1 MRCEI
6 TIYLQYYLILI
17 KNMKDE
23 IFFPKSIAVVGV
35 SNDKNKIGR
44 VIYDNALNGGYQGK
58 IYPINPKYENIDGN
72 QCYPSIKDI
81 KSEIDMVC
89 IVLPYQLVEAIV
101 DECILKKVKS
111 VIIISSGFKETGKQG
126 KELEE
131 RIAQKLKKANIRLI
145 GPNTLGIINNE
156 INLNLSFARK
166 NPGAGTTAFIS
177 QSGAF
182 CTAILDMAVRDN
194 IGFSKVISI
203 GNKADINENELIE
216 YLQKDRNTDS
226 IAIYLEEFSDGK
238 DFVEIAQKSEK
249 PMVIIAPGSSQQG
262 KAAISSHTGS
272 LATSY
277 DTTLAAIQKGNLIKV
292 ESSEEMFDAIKVLS
306 MKKMPKGRAVA
317 IVTNGGG
324 PGIMATDC
332 VERFGLELAQIGDK
346 TKETLSKFL
355 PIQSNINN
363 PVDILGDALLDR
375 YEYSIKTLLDDISVN
390 TLVVILTPQL
400 VTDIVGVAKTIAD
413 IQKHTSKPIFSCF
426 LGGSDIEDGSKILKA
441 YGMYVSNNIEDTVRL
456 ISMITDYELSRTNK
470 SVRRTSDLLSKGRY
484 KKAVL
489 LEMKENEITVLS
501 DDVSEKI
508 AKEVGISLPKQIITP
523 NIKDA
528 IEFASKNFPVV
539 IKATSKDLTHKTDV
553 KGVYVDIR
561 TISELQEKFNSLSKN
576 IENITGRKYP
586 EILVQEMIEPKL
598 EFFIGANREGGADI
612 YEKDGKGF
620 GHLIAIGQGGI
631 YTEVFKDIQHILV
644 PESIKNITAKLN
656 ETKVVKIIDGYRG
669 KAMLPK
675 QKLIEMIDKVQRL
688 LVTYP
693 QIYSIDMNPII
704 ITESKVVAVDLK
716 IYIKS

>member
-1 MRCEI
+1 
-6 TIYLQYYLILI
+6 
-17 KNMKDE
+17 MKDE
-23 IFFPKSIAVVGV
+23 ILFPKSIAIVGV
-35 SNDKNKIGR
+35 SSDKSKIGR
-44 VIYDNALNGGYQGK
+44 VIYDNARNGGYQGK
-58 IYPINPKYENIDGN
+58 IYPVNPKYDNIDGEK
-72 QCYPSIKDI
+72 CYPTVNDI
-81 KSEIDMVC
+81 GEAIDMVC
-89 IVLPYQLVEAIV
+89 ISLPYQLVEGIV
-101 DECILKKVKS
+101 DDCILKKVKS

-131 RIAQKLKKANIRLI
+131 RIAQKLKDAGIRLI

-182 CTAILDMAVRDN
+182 CTAILDMAIRDN

-216 YLQKDRNTDS
+216 YLQRDKSTDS

-238 DFVEIAQKSEK
+238 DFVEIAQRSEK
-249 PMVIIAPGSSQQG
+249 PMIIIAPGSSQQG

-272 LATSY
+272 LASSY
-277 DTTLAAIQKGNLIKV
+277 DTTVAAIKKGNLIKV

-306 MKKMPKGRAVA
+306 MKKMPKGRGVA

-332 VERFGLELAQIGDK
+332 VEKFGLELAQIGDK
-346 TKETLSKFL
+346 TKEKLSKFL

-390 TLVVILTPQL
+390 TIVVILTPQL
-400 VTDIVGVAKTIAD
+400 VTDIVGVAKVIVD
-413 IQKHTSKPIFSCF
+413 IQKQTSKPIFSCF
-426 LGGSDIEDGSKILKA
+426 LGGSDVEDGNKILRA

-456 ISMITDYELSRTNK
+456 ISMITNYELSRTNK
-470 SVRRTSDLLSKGRY
+470 SIRRTSDLLSKGRY

-489 LEMKENEITVLS
+489 NELKENEVTVLS
-501 DDVSEKI
+501 DDISEKI
-508 AKEVGISLPKQIITP
+508 AKEVGISLPKQIITA
-523 NIKDA
+523 NINEA
-528 IEFASKNFPVV
+528 IQFASKNFPVV
-539 IKATSKDLTHKTDV
+539 IKAVSKDLTHKTDV

-561 TISELQEKFNSLSKN
+561 TISELQQKFNVLAGN
-576 IENITGRKYP
+576 IEKITGRKYP
-586 EILVQEMIEPKL
+586 EILIQEMIEPKL

-612 YEKDGKGF
+612 YEKEGRGF
-620 GHLIAIGQGGI
+620 GHLIAIGQGGV
-631 YTEVFKDIQHILV
+631 YTEVYQDIQHILV
-644 PESIKNITAKLN
+644 PESIKNITEKLN
-656 ETKVVKIIDGYRG
+656 ATKVVKIIDGYRG
-669 KAMLPK
+669 KSALPK

-693 QIYSIDMNPII
+693 QIYSIDMNPVIL
-704 ITESKVVAVDLK
+704 TENRVVAVDLK

>member
-1 MRCEI
+1 
-6 TIYLQYYLILI
+6 
-17 KNMKDE
+17 MKDE
-23 IFFPKSIAVVGV
+23 ILFPKSIAVVGV
-35 SNDKNKIGR
+35 SSDKSKIGR

-58 IYPINPKYENIDGN
+58 IYPVNPKYDNIDGEK
-72 QCYPSIKDI
+72 CYPTVNDI
-81 KSEIDMVC
+81 GDPIDMVC
-89 IVLPYQLVEAIV
+89 ISLPYQLVEGIV
-101 DECILKKVKS
+101 DDCILKKVKS
-111 VIIISSGFKETGKQG
+111 VIIISAGFKETGKQG

-131 RIAQKLKKANIRLI
+131 RIAQKLKSAGIRLI

-182 CTAILDMAVRDN
+182 CTAILDMALRDN

-216 YLQKDRNTDS
+216 YLQRDKNTDS

-249 PMVIIAPGSSQQG
+249 PMIIIAPGSSQQG

-272 LATSY
+272 LASSY
-277 DTTLAAIQKGNLIKV
+277 DTTVAAIQKGNLIKV

-306 MKKMPKGRAVA
+306 MKKMPKGRGVA

-346 TKETLSKFL
+346 TKEKLSKFL

-375 YEYSIKTLLDDISVN
+375 YEYAIKTLLDDISVN

-400 VTDIVGVAKTIAD
+400 VTDIVGVAKAIAD
-413 IQKHTSKPIFSCF
+413 IQKQTSKPIFSCF
-426 LGGSDIEDGSKILKA
+426 LGGSDVEDGNKILRA

-456 ISMITDYELSRTNK
+456 ISMITNYELARTNK
-470 SVRRTSDLLSKGRY
+470 SIRRTSDLLSKGRY

-489 LEMKENEITVLS
+489 LELKEDEATVLS
-501 DDVSEKI
+501 DDISEKI
-508 AKEVGISLPKQIITP
+508 AKEVGISLPKQIITA
-523 NIKDA
+523 NINEA
-528 IEFASKNFPVV
+528 IQFASKNFPVV
-539 IKATSKDLTHKTDV
+539 IKAVSKDLTHKTDV
-553 KGVYVDIR
+553 RGVFVDIR
-561 TISELQEKFNSLSKN
+561 TISELQEKFNILSSN
-576 IENITGRKYP
+576 IEKVTGRKYP

-612 YEKDGKGF
+612 YEKEGRGF
-620 GHLIAIGQGGI
+620 GHLIAIGQGGV
-631 YTEVFKDIQHILV
+631 YTEVYQDIQHILV
-644 PESIKNITAKLN
+644 PESIKNIAEKLN
-656 ETKVVKIIDGYRG
+656 ATKVVKIIDGYRG
-669 KAMLPK
+669 KPPLPK

-693 QIYSIDMNPII
+693 QIYSIDMNPVIL
-704 ITESKVVAVDLK
+704 TESRVVAVDLK
-716 IYIKS
+716 IYIKN

>member
-1 MRCEI
+1 
-6 TIYLQYYLILI
+6 
-17 KNMKDE
+17 MKDE
-23 IFFPKSIAVVGV
+23 ILFPKSIAVVGV
-35 SNDKNKIGR
+35 SSDKSKIGR

-58 IYPINPKYENIDGN
+58 IYPVNPKYDNIDGEK
-72 QCYPSIKDI
+72 CYPTVNDI
-81 KSEIDMVC
+81 GDAIDMVC
-89 IVLPYQLVEAIV
+89 ISLPYQLVEGIV
-101 DECILKKVKS
+101 DDCILKKVKS

-131 RIAQKLKKANIRLI
+131 RIAQKLKDAGIRLI

-182 CTAILDMAVRDN
+182 CTAILDMALRDN

-216 YLQKDRNTDS
+216 YLQRDKSTDS

-249 PMVIIAPGSSQQG
+249 PMIIIAPGSSQQG

-272 LATSY
+272 LASSY
-277 DTTLAAIQKGNLIKV
+277 DTTVAAIKKGNLIKV

-306 MKKMPKGRAVA
+306 MKKMPKGRGVA

-332 VERFGLELAQIGDK
+332 VEKFGLELAQIGDK
-346 TKETLSKFL
+346 TKEKLSKFL

-400 VTDIVGVAKTIAD
+400 VTDIVGVAKVIVD
-413 IQKHTSKPIFSCF
+413 IQKQTSKPIFSCF
-426 LGGSDIEDGSKILKA
+426 LGGSDVEDGNKILRA

-456 ISMITDYELSRTNK
+456 ISMITNYELGRTNK
-470 SVRRTSDLLSKGRY
+470 SIRRTSDLLSKGRY

-489 LEMKENEITVLS
+489 NELKENEVTVLS

-508 AKEVGISLPKQIITP
+508 AKEVGISLPKQIITA
-523 NIKDA
+523 NINEA
-528 IEFASKNFPVV
+528 IQFASKNFPVV
-539 IKATSKDLTHKTDV
+539 IKAVSKDLTHKTDV
-553 KGVYVDIR
+553 RGVFVDIR
-561 TISELQEKFNSLSKN
+561 TISELQEKFNILSSN
-576 IENITGRKYP
+576 IEKVTGRKYP

-612 YEKDGKGF
+612 YEKEGRGF
-620 GHLIAIGQGGI
+620 GHLIAIGQGGV
-631 YTEVFKDIQHILV
+631 YTEVYQDIQHILV
-644 PESIKNITAKLN
+644 PESIKNITEKLN
-656 ETKVVKIIDGYRG
+656 ATKVVKIIDGYRG
-669 KAMLPK
+669 KPPLPK

-693 QIYSIDMNPII
+693 QIYSIDMNPVIL
-704 ITESKVVAVDLK
+704 TESRVVAVDLK

>member
-1 MRCEI
+1 
-6 TIYLQYYLILI
+6 
-17 KNMKDE
+17 MKDE
-23 IFFPKSIAVVGV
+23 ILFPKSIAVVGV
-35 SNDKNKIGR
+35 SSDKSKIGR
-44 VIYDNALNGGYQGK
+44 IIYDNALNGGYQGK
-58 IYPINPKYENIDGN
+58 IYPVNPKYDNIDGEK
-72 QCYPSIKDI
+72 CYPTVNDI
-81 KSEIDMVC
+81 GDTIDMVC
-89 IVLPYQLVEAIV
+89 ISLPYQLVEGIV
-101 DECILKKVKS
+101 DNCILKKIKS
-111 VIIISSGFKETGKQG
+111 VIIISSGFKETGEQG

-131 RIAQKLKKANIRLI
+131 RIAQKLKEANIRLI

-182 CTAILDMAVRDN
+182 CTAILDMALHDN

-216 YLQKDRNTDS
+216 YLQRDKSTDS
-226 IAIYLEEFSDGK
+226 IAIYLEEFNDGK
-238 DFVEIAQKSEK
+238 DFVEIAQRSEK
-249 PMVIIAPGSSQQG
+249 PMIIIAPGSSQQG

-272 LATSY
+272 LASSY
-277 DTTLAAIQKGNLIKV
+277 DTTVAAIKKGNLIKV

-306 MKKMPKGRAVA
+306 MKKMPKGRGVA

-332 VERFGLELAQIGDK
+332 VERFGLKLTQIGDK
-346 TKETLSKFL
+346 TKEKLSKFL

-390 TLVVILTPQL
+390 TIVVILTPQL
-400 VTDIVGVAKTIAD
+400 VTDIVGVAKVIVD
-413 IQKHTSKPIFSCF
+413 IQKQTSKPIFSCF
-426 LGGSDIEDGSKILKA
+426 LGGSDVEDGNKILRA

-456 ISMITDYELSRTNK
+456 ISMITNYELARTNK
-470 SVRRTSDLLSKGRY
+470 SIRRTSDLLSKGRY

-489 LEMKENEITVLS
+489 NELKEDEVTVLS
-501 DDVSEKI
+501 DDISEKI
-508 AKEVGISLPKQIITP
+508 AKEVGISLPKQIVTA
-523 NIKDA
+523 NINEA
-528 IEFASKNFPVV
+528 IQFASKNFPVV
-539 IKATSKDLTHKTDV
+539 IKAVSKDLTHKTDV

-561 TISELQEKFNSLSKN
+561 TISELQEKFNILASN
-576 IENITGRKYP
+576 IEKVTGRKYP

-612 YEKDGKGF
+612 YEKEGRGF
-620 GHLIAIGQGGI
+620 GHLIAIGQGGV
-631 YTEVFKDIQHILV
+631 YTEVYQDIQHILV
-644 PESIKNITAKLN
+644 PESIKNITEKLN
-656 ETKVVKIIDGYRG
+656 ATKVVKIINGYRG
-669 KAMLPK
+669 KPALPK

-693 QIYSIDMNPII
+693 QIYSIDMNPVIL
-704 ITESKVVAVDLK
+704 TENRVVAVDLK

>member
-1 MRCEI
+1 
-6 TIYLQYYLILI
+6 
-17 KNMKDE
+17 MKDE
-23 IFFPKSIAVVGV
+23 ILFPKSIAIVGV
-35 SNDKNKIGR
+35 SSDKSKIGR
-44 VIYDNALNGGYQGK
+44 VIYDNARNGGYQGK
-58 IYPINPKYENIDGN
+58 IYPVNPKYDNIDGEK
-72 QCYPSIKDI
+72 CYPTVNDI
-81 KSEIDMVC
+81 GDAIDMVC
-89 IVLPYQLVEAIV
+89 ISLPYQLVEGIV
-101 DECILKKVKS
+101 DDCILKKVKS

-131 RIAQKLKKANIRLI
+131 RIAQKLKSAGIRLI

-182 CTAILDMAVRDN
+182 CTAILDMALRDN

-216 YLQKDRNTDS
+216 YLQRDKSTDS

-238 DFVEIAQKSEK
+238 DFVEIAQRSEK

-272 LATSY
+272 LASSY
-277 DTTLAAIQKGNLIKV
+277 DTTVAAIKKGNLIKV

-306 MKKMPKGRAVA
+306 MKKMPKGRGVA

-332 VERFGLELAQIGDK
+332 VEKFGLELAQIGDK
-346 TKETLSKFL
+346 TKEKLSKFL

-390 TLVVILTPQL
+390 TIVVILTPQL
-400 VTDIVGVAKTIAD
+400 VTDIVGVAKVIVD
-413 IQKHTSKPIFSCF
+413 IQKQTSKPIFSCF
-426 LGGSDIEDGSKILKA
+426 LGGSDVEDGNKILRA

-456 ISMITDYELSRTNK
+456 ISMITNYELARTNK
-470 SVRRTSDLLSKGRY
+470 SIRRTSDLLSKGRY

-489 LEMKENEITVLS
+489 NELKENEVTVLS
-501 DDVSEKI
+501 DDITEKI
-508 AKEVGISLPKQIITP
+508 AKEVGISLPKQIITA
-523 NIKDA
+523 NINEA
-528 IEFASKNFPVV
+528 IQFASKNFPVV
-539 IKATSKDLTHKTDV
+539 IKAVSKDLTHKTDV
-553 KGVYVDIR
+553 KGVFIDIR
-561 TISELQEKFNSLSKN
+561 TISELQEKFNVLANN
-576 IENITGRKYP
+576 IEKITGRKYP

-598 EFFIGANREGGADI
+598 EFFIGANREGGSDI
-612 YEKDGKGF
+612 YEKEGRGF
-620 GHLIAIGQGGI
+620 GHLIAIGQGGV
-631 YTEVFKDIQHILV
+631 YTEVYQDIQHILV
-644 PESIKNITAKLN
+644 PESIKNITEKLN
-656 ETKVVKIIDGYRG
+656 ATKVVKIIDGYRG
-669 KAMLPK
+669 KPALPK

-693 QIYSIDMNPII
+693 QIFSIDMNPVIL
-704 ITESKVVAVDLK
+704 TENRVVAVDLK

>member
-1 MRCEI
+1 
-6 TIYLQYYLILI
+6 
-17 KNMKDE
+17 MKDE
-23 IFFPKSIAVVGV
+23 ILFPKSIAVVGV
-35 SNDKNKIGR
+35 SSDKSKIGR
-44 VIYDNALNGGYQGK
+44 IIYDNALNGGYQGK
-58 IYPINPKYENIDGN
+58 IYPVNPKYDNIDGEK
-72 QCYPSIKDI
+72 CYPTVNDI
-81 KSEIDMVC
+81 GDTIDMVC
-89 IVLPYQLVEAIV
+89 ISLPYQLVEGIV
-101 DECILKKVKS
+101 DDCILKKVKS

-131 RIAQKLKKANIRLI
+131 RIAQKLKEANIRLI

-182 CTAILDMAVRDN
+182 CTAILDMALHDN

-216 YLQKDRNTDS
+216 YLQRDKSTDS

-238 DFVEIAQKSEK
+238 DFVEIAQRSEK
-249 PMVIIAPGSSQQG
+249 PMIIIAPGSSQQG

-272 LATSY
+272 LASSY
-277 DTTLAAIQKGNLIKV
+277 DTTVAAIRKGNLIKV

-306 MKKMPKGRAVA
+306 MKKMPKGRGVA

-332 VERFGLELAQIGDK
+332 VEKFGLDLAQIGDK
-346 TKETLSKFL
+346 TKENLSKFL

-390 TLVVILTPQL
+390 TIVVILTPQL
-400 VTDIVGVAKTIAD
+400 VTDIVGVAKVIVD
-413 IQKHTSKPIFSCF
+413 IQKQTSKPIFSCF
-426 LGGSDIEDGSKILKA
+426 LGGSDVEDGNKILRA

-456 ISMITDYELSRTNK
+456 ISMITNYELARTNK
-470 SVRRTSDLLSKGRY
+470 SIRRTSDLLSKGRY

-489 LEMKENEITVLS
+489 HELKENEVTVLS
-501 DDVSEKI
+501 DDISEKI
-508 AKEVGISLPKQIITP
+508 AKEVGISLPKQIITA
-523 NIKDA
+523 NINEA
-528 IEFASKNFPVV
+528 IQFASKNFPVV
-539 IKATSKDLTHKTDV
+539 IKAVSKDLTHKTDV

-561 TISELQEKFNSLSKN
+561 TISELQEKFNVLASN
-576 IENITGRKYP
+576 IEKVTGRKYP

-612 YEKDGKGF
+612 YEKEGRGF
-620 GHLIAIGQGGI
+620 GHLIAIGQGGV
-631 YTEVFKDIQHILV
+631 YTEVYQDIQHILV
-644 PESIKNITAKLN
+644 PESIKNITEKLN
-656 ETKVVKIIDGYRG
+656 ATKVAKIINGYRG
-669 KAMLPK
+669 KPALPK

-693 QIYSIDMNPII
+693 QIYSIDMNPVIL
-704 ITESKVVAVDLK
+704 TENRVVAVDLK

>member
-1 MRCEI
+1 
-6 TIYLQYYLILI
+6 
-17 KNMKDE
+17 MKDE
-23 IFFPKSIAVVGV
+23 ILFPKSIAVVGV
-35 SNDKNKIGR
+35 SSDKSKIGR

-58 IYPINPKYENIDGN
+58 IYPVNPKYDNIDGEK
-72 QCYPSIKDI
+72 CYPTVNDI
-81 KSEIDMVC
+81 GDAIDMVC
-89 IVLPYQLVEAIV
+89 ISLPYQLVEGIV
-101 DECILKKVKS
+101 DDCILKKVKS

-131 RIAQKLKKANIRLI
+131 RIAQKLKDAGIRLI

-182 CTAILDMAVRDN
+182 CTAILDMALRDN

-216 YLQKDRNTDS
+216 YLQRDKSTDS

-238 DFVEIAQKSEK
+238 DFVEIAQRSEK
-249 PMVIIAPGSSQQG
+249 PMIIIAPGSSQQG

-272 LATSY
+272 LASSY
-277 DTTLAAIQKGNLIKV
+277 DTTVAAIKKGNLIKV

-306 MKKMPKGRAVA
+306 MKKMPKGRGIA

-332 VERFGLELAQIGDK
+332 VEKFGLELAQIGDK
-346 TKETLSKFL
+346 TKEKLSKFL

-390 TLVVILTPQL
+390 TIVVILTPQL
-400 VTDIVGVAKTIAD
+400 VTDIVGVAKVIVD
-413 IQKHTSKPIFSCF
+413 IQKQTSKPIFSCF
-426 LGGSDIEDGSKILKA
+426 LGGSDVEDGNKILRA

-456 ISMITDYELSRTNK
+456 ISMITNYELARTNK
-470 SVRRTSDLLSKGRY
+470 SIRRTSDLLSKGRY

-489 LEMKENEITVLS
+489 NELKENEVTVLS
-501 DDVSEKI
+501 DDITEKI
-508 AKEVGISLPKQIITP
+508 AKEVGISLPKQIITA
-523 NIKDA
+523 NINEA
-528 IEFASKNFPVV
+528 IQFASKNFPVV
-539 IKATSKDLTHKTDV
+539 IKAVSKDLTHKTDV
-553 KGVYVDIR
+553 KGVFIDIR
-561 TISELQEKFNSLSKN
+561 TISELQQKFNVLAGN
-576 IENITGRKYP
+576 IEKITGRKYP
-586 EILVQEMIEPKL
+586 EILIQEMIEPKL

-612 YEKDGKGF
+612 YEKEGRGF
-620 GHLIAIGQGGI
+620 GHLIAIGQGGV
-631 YTEVFKDIQHILV
+631 YTEVYQDIQHILV
-644 PESIKNITAKLN
+644 PESIKNITEKLN
-656 ETKVVKIIDGYRG
+656 ATKVVKIIDGYRG
-669 KAMLPK
+669 KPALPK

-693 QIYSIDMNPII
+693 QIYSIDMNPVIL
-704 ITESKVVAVDLK
+704 TENRVVAVDLK

>member
-1 MRCEI
+1 
-6 TIYLQYYLILI
+6 
-17 KNMKDE
+17 MKDE
-23 IFFPKSIAVVGV
+23 ILFPKSIAVVGV
-35 SNDKNKIGR
+35 SSDKSKIGR

-58 IYPINPKYENIDGN
+58 IYPVNPKYDNIDGEK
-72 QCYPSIKDI
+72 CYPTVNDI
-81 KSEIDMVC
+81 GDAIDMVC
-89 IVLPYQLVEAIV
+89 ISLPYQLVEGIV
-101 DECILKKVKS
+101 DDCILKKVKS

-131 RIAQKLKKANIRLI
+131 RIAQKLKDAGIRLI

-182 CTAILDMAVRDN
+182 CTAILDMAIRDN

-216 YLQKDRNTDS
+216 YLQRDKSTDS

-238 DFVEIAQKSEK
+238 DFVEIAQRSEK
-249 PMVIIAPGSSQQG
+249 PMIIIAPGSSQQG

-272 LATSY
+272 LASSY
-277 DTTLAAIQKGNLIKV
+277 DTTVAAIKKGNLIKV

-306 MKKMPKGRAVA
+306 MKKMPKGRGVA

-332 VERFGLELAQIGDK
+332 VEKFGLELAQIGDK
-346 TKETLSKFL
+346 TKEKLSKFL

-390 TLVVILTPQL
+390 TIVVILTPQL
-400 VTDIVGVAKTIAD
+400 VTDIVGVAKVIVD
-413 IQKHTSKPIFSCF
+413 IQKQTSKPIFSCF
-426 LGGSDIEDGSKILKA
+426 LGGSDVEDGNKILRA

-456 ISMITDYELSRTNK
+456 ISMITNYELARTNK
-470 SVRRTSDLLSKGRY
+470 SIRRTSDLLSKGRY

-489 LEMKENEITVLS
+489 NELKENEVTVLS
-501 DDVSEKI
+501 DDITEKI
-508 AKEVGISLPKQIITP
+508 AKEVGISLPKQIITA
-523 NIKDA
+523 NINEA
-528 IEFASKNFPVV
+528 IQFASKNFPVV
-539 IKATSKDLTHKTDV
+539 IKAVSKDLTHKTDV
-553 KGVYVDIR
+553 KGVFIDIR
-561 TISELQEKFNSLSKN
+561 TISELQEKFNVLANN
-576 IENITGRKYP
+576 IEKITGRKYP
-586 EILVQEMIEPKL
+586 EILIQEMIEPKL
-598 EFFIGANREGGADI
+598 EFFIGANREGGSDI
-612 YEKDGKGF
+612 YEKEGRGF
-620 GHLIAIGQGGI
+620 GHLIAIGQGGV
-631 YTEVFKDIQHILV
+631 YTEVYQDIQHILV
-644 PESIKNITAKLN
+644 PESIKNITEKLN
-656 ETKVVKIIDGYRG
+656 ATKVVKIIDGYRG
-669 KAMLPK
+669 KSALPK

-693 QIYSIDMNPII
+693 QIYSIDMNPVIL
-704 ITESKVVAVDLK
+704 TENRVVAVDLK

>member
-1 MRCEI
+1 
-6 TIYLQYYLILI
+6 
-17 KNMKDE
+17 MKDE
-23 IFFPKSIAVVGV
+23 ILFPKSIAVVGV
-35 SNDKNKIGR
+35 SSDKSKIGR

-58 IYPINPKYENIDGN
+58 IYPVNPKYDNIDGEK
-72 QCYPSIKDI
+72 CYPTVNDI
-81 KSEIDMVC
+81 EESIDMVC
-89 IVLPYQLVEAIV
+89 ISLPYQLVEGIV
-101 DECILKKVKS
+101 DDCILKKVKS
-111 VIIISSGFKETGKQG
+111 VIIISAGFKETGKQG

-131 RIAQKLKKANIRLI
+131 RIAQKLKSAGIRLI

-166 NPGAGTTAFIS
+166 NPGSGTTAFIS

-182 CTAILDMAVRDN
+182 CTAILDMALRDN

-216 YLQKDRNTDS
+216 YLQRDKSTDS

-249 PMVIIAPGSSQQG
+249 PMIIIAPGSSQQG

-272 LATSY
+272 LASSY
-277 DTTLAAIQKGNLIKV
+277 DTTVAAIQKGNLIKV

-306 MKKMPKGRAVA
+306 MKKMPKGRGVA

-346 TKETLSKFL
+346 TKEKLSKFL

-375 YEYSIKTLLDDISVN
+375 YEYAIKTLLDDISVN

-400 VTDIVGVAKTIAD
+400 VTDIVGVAKAIAD
-413 IQKHTSKPIFSCF
+413 IQKQTSKPIFSCF
-426 LGGSDIEDGSKILKA
+426 LGGSDVEDGNKILRA

-456 ISMITDYELSRTNK
+456 ISMITNYELARTNK
-470 SVRRTSDLLSKGRY
+470 SIRRTSDLLSKGRY

-489 LEMKENEITVLS
+489 LELKEDEATVLS
-501 DDVSEKI
+501 DDISEKI
-508 AKEVGISLPKQIITP
+508 AKEVGISLPKQIITA
-523 NIKDA
+523 NINEA
-528 IEFASKNFPVV
+528 IQFASKNFPVV
-539 IKATSKDLTHKTDV
+539 IKAVSKDLTHKTDV
-553 KGVYVDIR
+553 RGVFVDIR
-561 TISELQEKFNSLSKN
+561 TISELQEKFNILASN
-576 IENITGRKYP
+576 IEKVTGRKYP
-586 EILVQEMIEPKL
+586 EILIQEMIEPKL

-612 YEKDGKGF
+612 YEKEGRGF
-620 GHLIAIGQGGI
+620 GHLIAIGQGGV
-631 YTEVFKDIQHILV
+631 YTEVYQDIQHILV
-644 PESIKNITAKLN
+644 PESIKNIAEKLN
-656 ETKVVKIIDGYRG
+656 ATKVVKIIDGYRG
-669 KAMLPK
+669 KPPLPK

-693 QIYSIDMNPII
+693 QIYSIDMNPVIL
-704 ITESKVVAVDLK
+704 TESRVVAVDLK